1 MCVGRAVQTN
11 STHNVP
17 NDFLNCIERTLR
29 SAQLFLPIRIVCKVV
44 EVAWVTVGILSLA
57 LRMF

>member
-44 EVAWVTVGILSLA
+44 EVA
-57 LRMF
+57 